1 VDLAVHFAIQWGTG
15 ERMDLIDFLI
25 GMTLMNAMPHFV
37 LGTWKARMFSA
48 FGFGDTKNIL
58 YGLLNFLVSLA
69 LFVYKYG
76 MESIALDGIYA
87 GALALLLIYFL
98 SGWFWYSLF
107 HKKYYENAEAN
118 LAHK

>member
-1 VDLAVHFAIQWGTG
+1 
-15 ERMDLIDFLI
+15 MDLIDFLI
-25 GMTLMNAMPHFV
+25 GMTLMNAMPHFI

-58 YGLLNFLVSLA
+58 YGILNFLASLA

-76 MESIALDGIYA
+76 IKSIAQDGIYA
-87 GALALLLIYFL
+87 GALALLLVYFL

-107 HKKYYENAEAN
+107 HQKYYENAEAN
-118 LAHK
+118 LANK